1 MRTFIEFEVDLLCNL
16 TKNELHIA
24 HFTENVKTCTFN
36 RKFHQVVNSLSL
48 AIIINFI
55 LKYQYGRNHLRCN
68 SRVPL
73 KTSNVLEKYQEIYL
87 ICSKHIP
94 ATIPNVYTQTVRSD
108 KHKSIQIIRSHYFTY
123 ALSCMYIRD
132 HMEAITINW
141 LAKKIKLFPQKLRQY
156 ETLMEQC
163 RGESISKTPE
173 TSSLWNQWMAE
184 RCYCGPR
191 SASAVTH
198 NCMVKYND
206 TFNFSL
212 DYMFFFKKR
221 KLIIISTTLKFDDSI
236 SVKHGGILYRYAAK
250 GHYCQGPWS
259 FDILQ

>member
-94 ATIPNVYTQTVRSD
+94 ATIPNVYTQTVRSN
-108 KHKSIQIIRSHYFTY
+108 KHKSIQIVRSHYFTY

-132 HMEAITINW
+132 HMEAITIN
-141 LAKKIKLFPQKLRQY
+141 
-156 ETLMEQC
+156 
-163 RGESISKTPE
+163 
-173 TSSLWNQWMAE
+173 
-184 RCYCGPR
+184 
-191 SASAVTH
+191 
-198 NCMVKYND
+198 
-206 TFNFSL
+206 
-212 DYMFFFKKR
+212 
-221 KLIIISTTLKFDDSI
+221 
-236 SVKHGGILYRYAAK
+236 
-250 GHYCQGPWS
+250 
-259 FDILQ
+259 